1 MLLELLMYTAD
12 PLMVRLSFNQV
23 NVTTN
28 GLASDEGGC
37 CEDCTDLR
45 TSIDG
50 LPVSSTGCAKA
61 AGICGLLLEFL
72 KLLVETHP
80 GFVESL
86 RYTWIERHNQVV
98 PTLRTSE
105 SFR

>member
-1 MLLELLMYTAD
+1 MLLELLMYTVD
-12 PLMVRLSFNQV
+12 PLMVRLSFNRV

-28 GLASDEGGC
+28 GLASDERGC

-61 AGICGLLLEFL
+61 AGICGLLLEFF
-72 KLLVETHP
+72 ETP
-80 GFVESL
+80 G
-86 RYTWIERHNQVV
+86 RN
-98 PTLRTSE
+98 TSR
-105 SFR
+105 FRGVS